1 MCTKKSEEKNRVK
14 NKNVLKP
21 KKRNL
26 QNFGGSQYKIEL
38 KKRLKC
44 MCLLGVER
52 NVFLYN
58 NSFLRLRF
66 LGEAFLVSDKQTY
79 TIFVIG

>member
-1 MCTKKSEEKNRVK
+1 VYVFIGSRA
-14 NKNVLKP
+14 
-21 KKRNL
+21 KR
-26 QNFGGSQYKIEL
+26 
-38 KKRLKC
+38 
-44 MCLLGVER
+44 
-52 NVFLYN
+52 FLYN